1 MAGDDDRTILF
12 VAATDEQTRR
22 LGRNLENARP
32 RFDVEWSSDTE
43 EARDRLAWPDI
54 DCLIVVPSPGQY
66 DAVSFVATI
75 RETHPML
82 PIVYYGDVEPT
93 CGDEQ
98 TTFVEAAGPDSIP
111 ALADHVSGR
120 LNQRDQRRASYD
132 FDDDAGAVEYPNV
145 SESRLDE
152 LLDGGIDR
160 ATLREFYHK
169 SQLFDVILETLPAH
183 LYVKDVNGR
192 HRYISTAYFGDEME
206 EFIDQADPEIGLVAS
221 PHAFRAFEEDMHVIE
236 ENEAI
241 VDKEEYL
248 ARLDQWN
255 LTSKVPWQ
263 DEDGETVGLIGV
275 TRDITRWK
283 RREQE
288 LRRQNERLAAF
299 SELVSHD
306 LRNPLQVAR
315 SALTL
320 AREIGDC
327 DSDHLERVESAH
339 ERMDEMIDDVLTLA
353 KYGQTVI
360 ETEPMALEDAIAQA
374 WGTVGDERGTL
385 TVAEDL
391 ETVACDPSQ
400 LQRLLENLFRNALEH
415 ATQDGIVEIEVE
427 SISRPWP
434 NHPEEDPRRGF
445 AVTDDGPG
453 IPKEDRERVLE
464 AGYTMTANGTGLGL
478 AIVAEIVTAHG
489 WTLEI
494 GESAEGGARFEIL
507 DIGRTEEDSPPDGDR
522 PAGSIPPSDPD

>member
-1 MAGDDDRTILF
+1 MAGDDDWTILF

-22 LGRNLENARP
+22 LGRALENARSQ
-32 RFDVEWSSDTE
+32 FDVEWSSDTD

-66 DAVSFVATI
+66 DAVTFVETV
-75 RETHPML
+75 RETHPMV
-82 PIVYYGDVEPT
+82 PIVYYGDVDPT
-93 CGDEQ
+93 CDDEE

-111 ALADHVSGR
+111 DLADHVTDR
-120 LNQRDQRRASYD
+120 LNQREQRRASYD
-132 FDDDAGAVEYPNV
+132 FGDDAGAVKYPNV
-145 SESRLDE
+145 SESNLDE
-152 LLDGGIDR
+152 LLDGEIDR
-160 ATLREFYHK
+160 AQLRELYHK

-192 HRYISTAYFGDEME
+192 HLYISTAYFGDEME
-206 EFIDQADPEIGLVAS
+206 EFLGQADPEIGIVAS

-236 ENEAI
+236 ENEPI

-263 DEDGETVGLIGV
+263 DADGETVGLIGV

-283 RREQE
+283 RRERE

-320 AREIGDC
+320 AQEAC
-327 DSDHLERVESAH
+327 ECNSDHLERVESAH
-339 ERMDEMIDDVLTLA
+339 KRMDEMVDDVLTLA

-360 ETEPMALEDAIAQA
+360 ETEPMALEDSIAQA
-374 WGTVGDERGTL
+374 WGTVGDGRGTL
-385 TVAEDL
+385 TVAEGL
-391 ETVACDPSQ
+391 GTVACDPNQ

-415 ATQDGIVEIEVE
+415 ATDDGTVEVE
-427 SISRPWP
+427 VEPISRPWP
-434 NHPEEDPRRGF
+434 NHPEEHPRHGF

-464 AGYTMTANGTGLGL
+464 AGYTMAADGTGFGL
-478 AIVAEIVTAHG
+478 AIVSEIVNAHG

-507 DIGRTEEDSPPDGDR
+507 DIGRTDDNSLLDEVRS
-522 PAGSIPPSDPD
+522 AGSIPPSDPD